1 MKFLSNAHTHTT
13 FCDGRSTIGE
23 QIAAAQRLGF
33 VSLGFSGH
41 AMQGFDWAYCMS
53 PDAQAAYYASLR
65 GAQAALRAA
74 GALLTL
80 HVGLEQDALVP
91 DDSKAQ
97 NRRVYDYLIG
107 STHYFPEPLDG
118 AWVAVDG
125 SPDLLLRCIRERFHG
140 DAIAMAEA
148 YYAIHGDSIRRDK
161 PDIIGHFDLV
171 RKYAGQLGLDTN
183 APAYRRAALAALE
196 KVREGCAVLEVN
208 TGNIARGY
216 DTMPYPAPFLLE
228 AWRAMGGDVTLT
240 SDCHNAAQLDCAFTQ
255 TMAMLKDGGFDRVLR
270 LGTGASLWE
279 AVAL

>member
-107 STHYFPEPLDG
+107 STHPAVQKNQDIETGDWRRLNLERPPFCLGDSLIPWEPDGPAQDGYLG
-118 AWVAVDG
+118 AW
-125 SPDLLLRCIRERFHG
+125 DLQAWQTWRE
-140 DAIAMAEA
+140 A
-148 YYAIHGDSIRRDK
+148 
-161 PDIIGHFDLV
+161 
-171 RKYAGQLGLDTN
+171 
-183 APAYRRAALAALE
+183 
-196 KVREGCAVLEVN
+196 
-208 TGNIARGY
+208 
-216 DTMPYPAPFLLE
+216 
-228 AWRAMGGDVTLT
+228 
-240 SDCHNAAQLDCAFTQ
+240 
-255 TMAMLKDGGFDRVLR
+255 
-270 LGTGASLWE
+270 
-279 AVAL
+279 